1 MKKERLTNAILLD
14 NVRHINL
21 KRLLLALLLFSSPVL
36 AEKYTIYTTERP
48 PSSWSGII
56 DSEGYFYWFTN
67 AIPPAE
73 KYKCDILSQGCWIKT
88 NEKAEII
95 NKDIIKVNR
104 YGTERYFCS
113 EEHIQ
118 AVNKANPKPTYL
130 RYSSLDHG
138 YGTCTKDG
146 WVR

>member
-1 MKKERLTNAILLD
+1 M
-14 NVRHINL
+14 
-21 KRLLLALLLFSSPVL
+21 KRLLLALLLFSSPVF

-48 PSSWSGII
+48 PSSWSGIL

-67 AIPPAE
+67 AYPPAL
-73 KYKCDILSQGCWIKT
+73 KHKCDILSQGCWIKT

-95 NKDIIKVNR
+95 SKDIIKVNR

-118 AVNKANPKPTYL
+118 AVNKANPKLTKL
-130 RYSSLDHG
+130 RYSYMDSG
-138 YGTCTKDG
+138 YGKCTNDG

>member
-1 MKKERLTNAILLD
+1 MKKF
-14 NVRHINL
+14 V
-21 KRLLLALLLFSSPVL
+21 LALVLFSSPVL

-56 DSEGYFYWFTN
+56 DSEGYYYWFTN
-67 AIPPAE
+67 GIPPAE
-73 KYKCDILSQGCWIKT
+73 KHKCDILSQGCWIKT

-95 NKDIIKVNR
+95 SKDIIKVNR
-104 YGTERYFCS
+104 YGAERYYCS

-118 AVNKANPKPTYL
+118 AVNKANPKPTYI
-130 RYSSLDHG
+130 RYSTLDHG
-138 YGTCTKDG
+138 YGKCTKDG

>member
-1 MKKERLTNAILLD
+1 M
-14 NVRHINL
+14 

-67 AIPPAE
+67 AYPPAL
-73 KYKCDILSQGCWIKT
+73 KHKCDILSQGCWIKT

-95 NKDIIKVNR
+95 SKDIIKVNR

-130 RYSSLDHG
+130 RYSSLDYG
-138 YGTCTKDG
+138 YGTCTENG

>member
-1 MKKERLTNAILLD
+1 M
-14 NVRHINL
+14 

-36 AEKYTIYTTERP
+36 ADKYTIYTTERP
-48 PSSWSGII
+48 PFSWSGII
-56 DSEGYFYWFTN
+56 DSEGYYYWFTN
-67 AIPPAE
+67 NRDA
-73 KYKCDILSQGCWIKT
+73 KCDIESNGCWIKT
-88 NEKAEII
+88 NQKAEII

-118 AVNKANPKPTYL
+118 AVNKANPKPTYP

-138 YGTCTKDG
+138 YGKCTKDG

>member
-1 MKKERLTNAILLD
+1 MISQKFGFK
-14 NVRHINL
+14 L
-21 KRLLLALLLFSSPVL
+21 KIKCLLLTLLLFSSPVL

-56 DSEGYFYWFTN
+56 DSEGYYYWFTN
-67 AIPPAE
+67 YRDA
-73 KYKCDILSQGCWIKT
+73 KCDIKSNGCWIKT

-95 NKDIIKVNR
+95 NKDIIKVNYW
-104 YGTERYFCS
+104 YGVERYFCS

-118 AVNKANPKPTYL
+118 AVNKANPKPSQL
-130 RYSSLDHG
+130 RYSSIDFG
-138 YGTCTKDG
+138 YGKCTKDG

>member
-1 MKKERLTNAILLD
+1 MGLM
-14 NVRHINL
+14 
-21 KRLLLALLLFSSPVL
+21 KRLLLTLLLFASPVL

-56 DSEGYFYWFTN
+56 DSEGYYYWFTN
-67 AIPPAE
+67 GIPPAE
-73 KYKCDILSQGCWIKT
+73 KHKCDILYQGCWIKT

-95 NKDIIKVNR
+95 SKDIIKAQ
-104 YGTERYFCS
+104 GRYFCS
-113 EEHIQ
+113 EEHIK

-130 RYSSLDHG
+130 RYSSLDYG
-138 YGTCTKDG
+138 YGKCTKDG

>member
-1 MKKERLTNAILLD
+1 MVIKIFAIHLLQL
-14 NVRHINL
+14 NKL
-21 KRLLLALLLFSSPVL
+21 KGLLLALLLFSSPVF

-48 PSSWSGII
+48 PSSQSGII

-67 AIPPAE
+67 AYPPAL
-73 KYKCDILSQGCWIKT
+73 KHKCDILSQGCWIKT

-95 NKDIIKVNR
+95 SKDIIKVNR
-104 YGTERYFCS
+104 YGAERYFCS

-118 AVNKANPKPTYL
+118 AVNKSNPKPTYL

-138 YGTCTKDG
+138 YGTCTKNG

>member
-1 MKKERLTNAILLD
+1 MGLM
-14 NVRHINL
+14 
-21 KRLLLALLLFSSPVL
+21 KRLLLTLLLFASPVL

-56 DSEGYFYWFTN
+56 DSEGYYYWFTN
-67 AIPPAE
+67 GIPPAE
-73 KYKCDILSQGCWIKT
+73 KHKCDILSQGCWIKT

-95 NKDIIKVNR
+95 SKDIIKVNR

-130 RYSSLDHG
+130 RYSSHDHG
-138 YGTCTKDG
+138 YGKCTKDG

>member
-1 MKKERLTNAILLD
+1 M
-14 NVRHINL
+14 
-21 KRLLLALLLFSSPVL
+21 KRLLLTLLLFASPVL

-56 DSEGYFYWFTN
+56 DSEGYYYWFTN
-67 AIPPAE
+67 GIPPAE
-73 KYKCDILSQGCWIKT
+73 KHKCDILSQGCWIKT

-95 NKDIIKVNR
+95 SKDIIKVNR
-104 YGTERYFCS
+104 YGAERYYCS

-118 AVNKANPKPTYL
+118 AVNKANPKPTYI
-130 RYSSLDHG
+130 RYSTLDHG
-138 YGTCTKDG
+138 YGKCTKDG

>member
-1 MKKERLTNAILLD
+1 MGLM
-14 NVRHINL
+14 
-21 KRLLLALLLFSSPVL
+21 KRLLLTLLLFASPVL

-56 DSEGYFYWFTN
+56 DSEGYYYWFTN
-67 AIPPAE
+67 GIPPAE
-73 KYKCDILSQGCWIKT
+73 KHKCDILSQGCWIKT

-95 NKDIIKVNR
+95 SKDIIKVNR

-118 AVNKANPKPTYL
+118 AVNKANPKPTYI
-130 RYSSLDHG
+130 RYSSHDHG
-138 YGTCTKDG
+138 YGKCTKDG

>member
-1 MKKERLTNAILLD
+1 M
-14 NVRHINL
+14 

-56 DSEGYFYWFTN
+56 DSQGYFYWFTN

-95 NKDIIKVNR
+95 SKDIIKVNR

-118 AVNKANPKPTYL
+118 AVNKANPKPTYI
-130 RYSSLDHG
+130 RYSTLDHG
-138 YGTCTKDG
+138 YGKCTKDG

>member
-1 MKKERLTNAILLD
+1 MKKF
-14 NVRHINL
+14 V
-21 KRLLLALLLFSSPVL
+21 LALVLFSSPVL

-67 AIPPAE
+67 AYPPAL
-73 KYKCDILSQGCWIKT
+73 KHNCDILSQGCWIKT

-95 NKDIIKVNR
+95 SKDIIKVNR
-104 YGTERYFCS
+104 YGAERYYCS

-118 AVNKANPKPTYL
+118 AVNKANPKPTYIRSVSYTHL
-130 RYSSLDHG
+130 TLP
-138 YGTCTKDG
+138 TILL
-146 WVR
+146 V

>member
-1 MKKERLTNAILLD
+1 M
-14 NVRHINL
+14 
-21 KRLLLALLLFSSPVL
+21 KRLLLALLLFSSPVF

-56 DSEGYFYWFTN
+56 DANNTFYYFTN
-67 AIPPAE
+67 AFEP
-73 KYKCDILSQGCWIKT
+73 KCDIVASGCFMKT

-104 YGTERYFCS
+104 YGVERYYCS

-118 AVNKANPKPTYL
+118 AVNKANPKPTYI
-130 RYSSLDHG
+130 RYSTMDYG
-138 YGTCTKDG
+138 YGKCTKAG

>member
-1 MKKERLTNAILLD
+1 M
-14 NVRHINL
+14 

-73 KYKCDILSQGCWIKT
+73 KYKCDILSKGCWIKT

-104 YGTERYFCS
+104 YGAERYYCS

-118 AVNKANPKPTYL
+118 AVNKANPKPTYI
-130 RYSSLDHG
+130 RYSTLDHG
-138 YGTCTKDG
+138 YGKCTKDG

>member
-1 MKKERLTNAILLD
+1 MK
-14 NVRHINL
+14 H
-21 KRLLLALLLFSSPVL
+21 LLLTLLLFSSPVL

-73 KYKCDILSQGCWIKT
+73 KYKCDILSEGCWIKT

-95 NKDIIKVNR
+95 SKDIIKVNR

-118 AVNKANPKPTYL
+118 ARNKADPKPVL
-130 RYSSLDHG
+130 RRGGGYMDYGYGVCTKNGWVTKSLD
-138 YGTCTKDG
+138 DL
-146 WVR
+146 

>member
-1 MKKERLTNAILLD
+1 MKRF
-14 NVRHINL
+14 V
-21 KRLLLALLLFSSPVL
+21 LALVLFSSPVL
-36 AEKYTIYTTERP
+36 AEKFTIYTTERP

-95 NKDIIKVNR
+95 SKDIIKVNR

-138 YGTCTKDG
+138 YGKCTKDG

>member
-1 MKKERLTNAILLD
+1 MGLMN
-14 NVRHINL
+14 
-21 KRLLLALLLFSSPVL
+21 RLLLTLLLCASPVL

-56 DSEGYFYWFTN
+56 DSEGYYYWFTN
-67 AIPPAE
+67 GIPPAE
-73 KYKCDILSQGCWIKT
+73 KHKCDILSQGCWIKT

-95 NKDIIKVNR
+95 SKDIIKVNR

-118 AVNKANPKPTYL
+118 ARKKADPKPVL
-130 RYSSLDHG
+130 RRGGGYMDYGYGICTKNGWVTKSLD
-138 YGTCTKDG
+138 DL
-146 WVR
+146 

>member
-1 MKKERLTNAILLD
+1 MKRFA
-14 NVRHINL
+14 
-21 KRLLLALLLFSSPVL
+21 LALVLFSSPVL

-56 DSEGYFYWFTN
+56 DSEGYYYWFTN
-67 AIPPAE
+67 GIPPAE
-73 KYKCDILSQGCWIKT
+73 KHKCDILSQGCWIKT

-118 AVNKANPKPTYL
+118 ARKKADPKPVL
-130 RYSSLDHG
+130 RRGGGYMDYGYGICTKNGWITKSLD
-138 YGTCTKDG
+138 DL
-146 WVR
+146 

>member
-1 MKKERLTNAILLD
+1 MKD
-14 NVRHINL
+14 
-21 KRLLLALLLFSSPVL
+21 LLLSIILFSSPVL

-56 DSEGYFYWFTN
+56 DSEGYYYWFTN
-67 AIPPAE
+67 GIPPAE
-73 KYKCDILSQGCWIKT
+73 KHKCDILSQGCWIKT
-88 NEKAEII
+88 NVKAEII

-104 YGTERYFCS
+104 YGAERYYCS

-118 AVNKANPKPTYL
+118 AVNKANPDFSI
-130 RYSSLDHG
+130 RHSIDFG
-138 YGTCTKDG
+138 YGKCTKDG

>member
-1 MKKERLTNAILLD
+1 M
-14 NVRHINL
+14 
-21 KRLLLALLLFSSPVL
+21 KRLLLALLLFSSPVF

-56 DSEGYFYWFTN
+56 DSEGYYYWFTN
-67 AIPPAE
+67 GIPPAE
-73 KYKCDILSQGCWIKT
+73 KHKCDILSQGCWIKT
-88 NEKAEII
+88 NEKAETI

-113 EEHIQ
+113 EEHIK
-118 AVNKANPKPTYL
+118 AVNKANPKPTYI
-130 RYSSLDHG
+130 RYSNMDYG
-138 YGTCTKDG
+138 YGKCTKDG

>member
-1 MKKERLTNAILLD
+1 MK
-14 NVRHINL
+14 H
-21 KRLLLALLLFSSPVL
+21 LLLSLLLFSSPVF

-56 DSEGYFYWFTN
+56 DAEGYFYWFTN

-73 KYKCDILSQGCWIKT
+73 KYKCDILYQGCWIKT

-95 NKDIIKVNR
+95 NKDIIKVKR
-104 YGTERYFCS
+104 YGTERYYCS

-118 AVNKANPKPTYL
+118 AINKANPKPTYL

>member
-1 MKKERLTNAILLD
+1 M
-14 NVRHINL
+14 

-56 DSEGYFYWFTN
+56 DSEGYYYWFTN
-67 AIPPAE
+67 GIPPAE
-73 KYKCDILSQGCWIKT
+73 KHKCDILSQGCLIKT

-95 NKDIIKVNR
+95 SKDIIKVNR
-104 YGTERYFCS
+104 YGAERYFCS

-118 AVNKANPKPTYL
+118 AVNKANPKPTYI
-130 RYSSLDHG
+130 RYSTLDHG
-138 YGTCTKDG
+138 YGKCTKDG

>member
-1 MKKERLTNAILLD
+1 M
-14 NVRHINL
+14 
-21 KRLLLALLLFSSPVL
+21 KRLILAALLFSSPVL

-56 DSEGYFYWFTN
+56 DSEGYYYWFTN
-67 AIPPAE
+67 GIPPAE
-73 KYKCDILSQGCWIKT
+73 KHKCDILSQGCWIKT

-95 NKDIIKVNR
+95 SKDIIKVNR
-104 YGTERYFCS
+104 YGVERYFCS

-138 YGTCTKDG
+138 YGKCTKDG
-146 WVR
+146 WAR

>member
-1 MKKERLTNAILLD
+1 MGLM
-14 NVRHINL
+14 
-21 KRLLLALLLFSSPVL
+21 KRLLIAVLLFSSPAL
-36 AEKYTIYTTERP
+36 AEEYTIYTTERP

-56 DSEGYFYWFTN
+56 DSEGYYYWFTN
-67 AIPPAE
+67 GIPPAE
-73 KYKCDILSQGCWIKT
+73 KHKCDILSQGCWIKT

-95 NKDIIKVNR
+95 SKDIIKVNR
-104 YGTERYFCS
+104 YGAERYFCS

-118 AVNKANPKPTYL
+118 AINKSNPKPTYL